1 MNISPLSPVSLDSM
15 VVNGDDTKEPELTQ
29 ESAAAARC
37 TYTHTRHTCM
47 HMCWLYSKKPLGWE
61 VNRLKKINNEKKK
74 NPVQLPLMRWLR
86 PYTDI
91 DYVDSGWFS
100 LALFVCPACWLQLL
114 CAFCGNTSAMQC
126 RLHTVSWYHN
136 KSLPYALCNMTDF
149 VCIYHSVWS
158 QHMFLLIITCVKLAV
173 NYLCFF

>member
-1 MNISPLSPVSLDSM
+1 
-15 VVNGDDTKEPELTQ
+15 
-29 ESAAAARC
+29 
-37 TYTHTRHTCM
+37 
-47 HMCWLYSKKPLGWE
+47 
-61 VNRLKKINNEKKK
+61 
-74 NPVQLPLMRWLR
+74 MRWLR

-100 LALFVCPACWLQLL
+100 LALFVFPACWLQLL

-173 NYLCFF
+173 NYFCFCFLFIYAFSRLNHYSTTKLVVVLHHWDSGCRRFQVRVKSWAHILLCCVLIIHFT